1 MLQCIKFHKHKSVLK
16 DDFQFRE
23 ILGLQLN
30 QASFIQ
36 FIFSLVTSDKKTF
49 IHRYRLRDNL
59 EDLCVDR
66 KMILKYVSV
75 KESLSY
81 ELNLCGT

>member
-36 FIFSLVTSDKKTF
+36 FVFSLVTSDMKTF
-49 IHRYRLRDNL
+49 IQRYRLRDNL
-59 EDLCVDR
+59 EDLCEDR
-66 KMILKYVSV
+66 QMILKYVSV
-75 KESLSY
+75 KEGLSY
-81 ELNLCGT
+81 ALNLCGT